1 LICKFL
7 DRDAFEEWTP
17 SPKVRIKLIAPG
29 FPDRV
34 LATVDW
40 VEREKVKKGKLKPAS
55 ADLGAGETTT
65 LKLKLKK
72 KTLKNADKA
81 LDKGT
86 KVQAKV
92 TVEATD
98 AVSNFATA
106 NRTIRLK

>member
-1 LICKFL
+1 L
-7 DRDAFEEWTP
+7 EEWTP

-40 VEREKVKKGKLKPAS
+40 LEREREREGQEGQAQAGERRS
-55 ADLGAGETTT
+55 RRGETTT
-65 LKLKLKK
+65 LKLKLKR

-81 LDKGT
+81 LDKGK

-92 TVEATD
+92 IEATD